1 MALAPGTKLGPY
13 EIVAPLGAGGM
24 GEVYRARDTRLDR
37 DVAVKVLPAD
47 LSSDPNLRQRL
58 EREAKAVSKLS
69 HPNICTLNDVGQHD
83 GIDYLVMELV
93 EGETLEQRL
102 TKGPLPTEQT
112 IRYSTQIA
120 DALAKAHRLGV
131 THRDL
136 KPSNIMLT
144 KMGAKL
150 MDFGLAKQSGP
161 SPLATALTEMT
172 VEQQKLTSQGMLV
185 GTFQYMAPEQLEG
198 KDADTRTDLFALGE
212 VIYEMATG
220 KPAFSGKSRATLI
233 AAILTTD
240 PPPITKVQPLTPPA
254 LERVVRKC
262 LSKDPEDRWQ
272 SASDLATELNWIAE
286 GGLQPGTPV
295 PVTLKWKTRE
305 RLAWAVAMAGLL
317 VASLAGAAYYH
328 EASKPAQVVRAVIP
342 TEEGTSPVMAG
353 DLGGPVVLS
362 PDGKTLAFGATDTQG
377 KVTLW
382 VRDLDGL
389 HARSL
394 AGTDGATMP
403 FWSPDGRSLAY
414 FAGGKL
420 KTVPVEGGTPA
431 DICDAPAGRGGTWNA
446 QGTILFSPQYESAIY
461 QVSASGGAA
470 TPVTTVDNAKHD
482 SHRWPYFLPDGR
494 HFLYL
499 AVNRMVGREPN
510 DAIYFAS
517 LDGKENR
524 LLMHA
529 FANAAYGAGRLLFMR
544 GDALMAQSLDP
555 DTGKLTGE
563 PTRIAQDI
571 GVDPTIWRAAFDVAR
586 SNILVY
592 AAGGSLGG
600 QAVWFDSSGKELGIV
615 VDKAL
620 NLYHVR
626 ISPDGQKVATDFGE
640 TTTSVWV
647 YDLRRKVNTR
657 LTLDQEAN
665 VDAPVWSPDGRW
677 IVYHGLQ
684 NGHNNIY
691 RKAAGG
697 FGERDRLLEGA
708 SVNQVPS
715 DWSPDGKSLLFSSG
729 DLAGQGQVWML
740 PLNGDHKPVPIAQNG
755 NVSKDA
761 RFSPD
766 GRWIA
771 YASDASGKFEVY
783 VIPSDRTSGRWQIS
797 SAGGLQPVWRRDGKE
812 IFYLALD
819 NALMSVPITLSK
831 DVVEVGA
838 VRQLFRVPR
847 LVGTTGNF
855 NAYDVTPDGQR
866 FLTLEATQ
874 STPPTINGGHQLD
887 RGAREMTRPSGTG
900 LSSQCLI
907 NA

>member
-1 MALAPGTKLGPY
+1 MGLTSGTKLGPY
-13 EIVAPLGAGGM
+13 EIVSPLGAGGM
-24 GEVYRARDTRLDR
+24 GEVYRARDTRLER
-37 DVAVKVLPAD
+37 DVAIKVLPGN
-47 LSSDPNLRQRL
+47 LSSDPSLRQRL

-69 HPNICTLNDVGQHD
+69 HPHICTLHDIGQQD
-83 GIDYLVMELV
+83 GMDFLVMEYL

-102 TKGPLPTEQT
+102 TKGALSAEQT
-112 IRYSTQIA
+112 LRYAGQMA
-120 DALAKAHRLGV
+120 DALAKAHKLGI

-144 KMGAKL
+144 KSGAKL
-150 MDFGLAKQSGP
+150 MDFGLAKQSGAVP
-161 SPLATALTEMT
+161 WAASSTELTM
-172 VEQQKLTSQGMLV
+172 EQSKLTREGMLL

-198 KDADTRTDLFALGE
+198 KEADARTDIFALGE
-212 VIYEMATG
+212 VMYEMATG
-220 KPAFSGKSRATLI
+220 KPAFSGTSRASLI
-233 AAILTTD
+233 AAILTTE
-240 PPPITKVQPLTPPA
+240 PPPITQLQPLAPPA
-254 LERVVRKC
+254 LERTVKKC
-262 LSKDPEDRWQ
+262 LSKDPDERWQ
-272 SASDLATELNWIAE
+272 SASDLASELSWMVE
-286 GGLQPGTPV
+286 GGSEAGV
-295 PVTLKWKTRE
+295 PLAVTAKGRARE
-305 RLAWAVAMAGLL
+305 RLAWAAAVVGICVALW
-317 VASLAGAAYYH
+317 AGAAYYR
-328 EASKPAQVVRAVIP
+328 EAGKPAQVVRAVIP
-342 TEEGTSPVMAG
+342 TEEGTSPVISG
-353 DLGGPVVLS
+353 DLGGPVMLS
-362 PDGKTLAFGATDTQG
+362 PDGKSLAFGATDTQG

-403 FWSPDGRSLAY
+403 FWSPDGRSLGY

-420 KTVPVEGGTPA
+420 KTIPVEGGTPA

-461 QVSASGGAA
+461 QVPASGGAA
-470 TPVTTVDNAKHD
+470 TPLTTLDKTKHD
-482 SHRWPYFLPDGR
+482 SHRWPYFLPDGN

-524 LLMHA
+524 LLVHA
-529 FANAAYGAGRLLFMR
+529 FANAAYGAGRLLFIR
-544 GDALMAQSLDP
+544 GNALMAQPIDP

-563 PTRIAQDI
+563 ATRIAQDI
-571 GVDPTIWRAAFDVAR
+571 GVDPSIWRAAFDVAR

-592 AAGGSLGG
+592 ATGGSLEG

-626 ISPDGQKVATDFGE
+626 ISPDGQRVATDFGDA
-640 TTTSVWV
+640 TTSLWV
-647 YDLRRKVNTR
+647 YDLRRKIDRR

-665 VDAPVWSPDGRW
+665 EDAPVWSPDGRW
-677 IVYHGLQ
+677 IVYHSLE

-691 RKAAGG
+691 RKPVGG
-697 FGERDRLLEGA
+697 FGERELLLEGA

-715 DWSPDGKSLLFSSG
+715 DWSPDGRNLLFSIG
-729 DLAGQGQVWML
+729 DLAGQGQVWLL
-740 PLNGDHKPVPIAQNG
+740 PLNGDHKPVAIAQNG

-783 VIPSDRTSGRWQIS
+783 VIPSDRKAGRWQIS
-797 SAGGLQPVWRRDGKE
+797 SAGGLQPVWRRDGKG

-819 NALMSVPITLSK
+819 NALMSAPVSLSTNS
-831 DVVEVGA
+831 VEVGA

-847 LVGTTGNF
+847 LVGATGNF
-855 NAYDVTPDGQR
+855 NAYDVAPDGQR
-866 FLTLEATQ
+866 FLALEAPQ
-874 STPPTINGGHQLD
+874 STPPIITVVTNWTEELKK
-887 RGAREMTRPSGTG
+887 
-900 LSSQCLI
+900 
-907 NA
+907 